1 MIELILASLTS
12 ILVGSLIYFFRYRK
26 KEKPKVGVKRNDS
39 AEYFKDYLKIKLYW
53 GSLSLIFIG
62 IIVLLAIGII
72 ELTFI

>member
-39 AEYFKDYLKIKLYW
+39 AEYFKDYLEIKLYW